1 MFCAY
6 CGTEHDEAT
15 QVSSEHVI
23 PYAIGGS
30 NEFTIT
36 VCEESNNRLGGQVD
50 RPIIEFFAVRSER
63 FFLGLEG
70 TDGTLPTFDLSGI
83 TWIQGREVKLKNII
97 GPDGK
102 DMRHKDRE
110 ITRTP
115 NGDTERWDLRGDPQA
130 IRKAL
135 AAKIQDQATKGKWVK
150 TDKGKIITLDNLDQ
164 ILQEATKT
172 IQNPCVMRKIDFD
185 YLWTSRFFAKLALAV
200 GHYLFGEEFSRTR
213 RASELR
219 RTMNSR
225 NLNEAALVG
234 AVIFPET
241 HSLPPQFAILKSKG
255 FHMIS
260 VGHGRPRFLLVSLFG
275 WLDAYIALDDVQGA
289 EVGRGIGNMEY
300 FEIALPSRKL
310 SKYSLPQY
318 LRARADR
325 ENGMVRMPSAVPRTG
340 GTEN

>member
-15 QVSSEHVI
+15 QMSSEHII
-23 PYAIGGS
+23 PYAMGGS

-50 RPIIEFFAVRSER
+50 RPIVEFFAVRSER

-83 TWIQGREVKLKNII
+83 TWIHGREVKLRNII
-97 GPDGK
+97 GADGK
-102 DMRHKDRE
+102 EMRLKGRE

-115 NGDTERWDLRGDPQA
+115 NGDSERWDLRGDPQA

-150 TDKGKIITLDNLDQ
+150 TDTGEIITLDNLDQ
-164 ILQEATKT
+164 ILEEATET

-185 YLWTSRFFAKLALAV
+185 YLWTWRFFAKLALAV
-200 GHYLFGEEFSRTR
+200 GHYLFGEEFSRSR
-213 RASELR
+213 RAGELR
-219 RTMNSR
+219 KTMNSR
-225 NLNEAALVG
+225 NLDEAALAG

-241 HSLPPQFAILKSKG
+241 HSLPPQFARLKSKG

-275 WLDAYIALDDVQGA
+275 WLDACISLDNIQGA
-289 EVGRGIGNMEY
+289 EGCRGIGNMEC

-310 SKYSLPQY
+310 SRYSLPQY

-325 ENGMVRMPSAVPRTG
+325 ENGVVRMPSAGPATG